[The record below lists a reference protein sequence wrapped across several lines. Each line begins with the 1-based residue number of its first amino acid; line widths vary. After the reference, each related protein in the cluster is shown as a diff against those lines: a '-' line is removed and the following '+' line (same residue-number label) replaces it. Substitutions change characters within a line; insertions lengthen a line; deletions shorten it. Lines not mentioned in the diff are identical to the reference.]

1 MRTFEKTHPW
11 LKFKV
16 NLQSVPPQMWV
27 KLGEC
32 QSKCEHIAGVPLT
45 KMAEEK
51 LYYIYLAKGALA
63 SAAIEGN
70 TLTEEEA
77 LKRLEGKLD
86 LPPSRE
92 YLGQEIDNIVK
103 ACIFLIN
110 SATEKG
116 RLFPLTAGTIKELNR
131 MILHNLKLQDH
142 VKPGEISSDVVGV
155 GRYRGAP
162 REDCDY
168 LLEKMCEWL
177 SGSDFFPQKGFEM
190 TYAII
195 KAIIAHLYLAWIHP
209 FGDGNGRTARLVEFY
224 ILFSSGVPSAACHL
238 LSNHYNLTRSEYYLQ
253 LDQAS
258 RSGGDVIPFITYAVQ
273 GFLDGLREQLN
284 FIRQQQWHIAWQ
296 SIVESVFEDKYSP
309 ADLRRKRFVFD
320 LSKQAEWIPVSKL
333 TEITPRVAKDYA
345 SKTIRTLTRDINVLV
360 KTGLVEKRRAEVRA
374 KNEIVF
380 AFLPV
385 RVRIPEKQK
394 KKDKV

>member
-11 LKFKV
+11 LKFNV
-16 NLQSVPPQMWV
+16 DLRRLPYTTWIM
-27 KLGEC
+27 LGEC
-32 QSKCEHIAGVPLT
+32 QSKCQHIAGVPLT
-45 KMAEEK
+45 KDLEK
-51 LYYIYLAKGALA
+51 ELYNVYLAKGALA

-70 TLTEEEA
+70 TLTEEET

-92 YLGQEIDNIVK
+92 YLGQEIDNIVN
-103 ACIFLIN
+103 ACNFLIE
-110 SATEKG
+110 SVTQG
-116 RLFPLTAGTIKELNR
+116 RLFPLTASTIKDINR
-131 MILHNLKLQDH
+131 MILHHLKLQEH
-142 VKPGEISSDVVGV
+142 VNLGEISSDVVGV

-162 REDCDY
+162 REDCAF
-168 LLEKMCEWL
+168 LLEKLCEWL
-177 SGSDFFPQKGFEM
+177 LDSNFIPQKGFE
-190 TYAII
+190 TVYAII
-195 KAIIAHLYLAWIHP
+195 KSIIAHLYLAWIHP

-238 LSNHYNLTRSEYYLQ
+238 LSNHYNLTRNEYYLQ

-273 GFLDGLREQLN
+273 GFLDGLQEQIER
-284 FIRQQQWHIAWQ
+284 IRQQQWSIAWQ
-296 SIVESVFEDKYSP
+296 SIVECAFEDKYSP

-320 LSKQAEWIPVSKL
+320 LSEQEDWITVSKL

-360 KTGLVEKRRAEVRA
+360 KTGLIEKRRAEVRA
-374 KNEIVF
+374 KKEIVL
-380 AFLPV
+380 AFLPSV
-385 RVRIPEKQK
+385 AHIPEAEK